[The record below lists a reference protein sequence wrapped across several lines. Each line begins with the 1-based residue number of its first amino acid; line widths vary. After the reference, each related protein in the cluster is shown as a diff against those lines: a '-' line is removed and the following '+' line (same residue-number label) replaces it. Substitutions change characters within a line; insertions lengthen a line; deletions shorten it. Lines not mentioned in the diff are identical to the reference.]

1 MAEGPL
7 VQRLSVLPSASEPG
21 GDGGLPVAEDSFG
34 RRWVQP
40 FGQRREHHGDLV
52 RGGFQPRQGGVTSSA
67 ERGAA
72 SLTTRRLDPLR
83 LTMLAIANERMNVSV
98 GDPEVRTLLIGT
110 GVAFGVYLFGCSRL
124 LLTSRQGR
132 TGPGAGSPPDEAV
145 EARRQ
150 AGQSSGQRGLRR
162 RCTVVR
168 LAPPRE

>member
-7 VQRLSVLPSASEPG
+7 VQRLSVLPSASEPC

-52 RGGFQPRQGGVTSSA
+52 RGGFQPIQGGVTSSA

-72 SLTTRRLDPLR
+72 SLTTERLDPLR

-98 GDPEVRTLLIGT
+98 GDPEVRALLIGT
-110 GVAFGVYLFGCSRL
+110 GVAFGVYLFGCSPAAFDL
-124 LLTSRQGR
+124 A
-132 TGPGAGSPPDEAV
+132 PGTHRP
-145 EARRQ
+145 
-150 AGQSSGQRGLRR
+150 RR
-162 RCTVVR
+162 RLSTRRGSGGETTGGAIVWAAGLEKTLHR
-168 LAPPRE
+168 GALGPSS